1 LEEANRK
8 LHEQYLNSVSSQ
20 MKTMF
25 QSKHEIVRMDEMSE
39 TVQNG
44 SHNKTGMISTNQQE
58 SPPVEINQN
67 YQFQQQQQQD
77 HQMMNNNNM
86 YPNMPFNNMPSNP
99 YQHQQQQFP
108 PSNNP
113 GMMPIPTPT
122 TKTSGRYGTPG
133 SRDENEVIQLA
144 RQQTNALAQ
153 EHHEPPSNR
162 IVFKPKGQ
170 QAQLALQQPT
180 GSTINPRAGLPPV
193 IETSSPAGNSANLF
207 ASAVNMYNSVN
218 RVANRLND
226 ARNSNPQ
233 RKLTD
238 KPYIFSF

>member
-1 LEEANRK
+1 
-8 LHEQYLNSVSSQ
+8 

-25 QSKHEIVRMDEMSE
+25 QSKHEIVGMDEMSE

-67 YQFQQQQQQD
+67 YQFQQQQQQQQQD
-77 HQMMNNNNM
+77 HHQMMNNINM
-86 YPNMPFNNMPSNP
+86 YPNMPFNNMPNNP
-99 YQHQQQQFP
+99 YQQQQQQQQQFS

-170 QAQLALQQPT
+170 PQLALQQPVT
-180 GSTINPRAGLPPV
+180 GSTVNPRAGLPPV
-193 IETSSPAGNSANLF
+193 IESSSPAANSANLF

-233 RKLTD
+233 RKITEKLL
-238 KPYIFSF
+238 IFLIV